1 MKPELEKVYAVFLT
15 ETEEQLVSLE
25 QELLALEVSPGAET
39 LRAVFR
45 TVHTLKGGTSV
56 MGFTE
61 AVELAHTL
69 EDLLTRLEAGVLV
82 LHSGLGTLLLQSVDA
97 LRELVGL
104 RPVTEPDLRLPAKDV
119 HQLLASTVQAARPI
133 EGRSGAGDTQRP
145 GLGEGSTEHGEAFPA
160 RERTLRVGLNRLDRM
175 MDLTGEIAIA
185 RGRLTSML
193 AQAHLYTS
201 QQLLEAHREADR
213 LCLDLQELVMK
224 VRMVPIGRTFQPF
237 TRMVRDLNLSTGKWV
252 RLEVS
257 GEDVEVDT
265 TIAELIRDPLTH
277 LVRNAMDHGLE
288 APEVRQARGKEPTG
302 TLTLRA
308 FHEAGSIVIQIIDDG
323 AGLDRARIAARAR
336 ERGLLGPEEERAD
349 ADLFRL
355 IFEPGFSTAERVTE
369 LSGRGVGMD
378 VVKRNV
384 EALRGT
390 ILVDTAPGQGTTFSL
405 RLPLTLSIIEGFS
418 VGVGDETYV
427 IPLENVLEC
436 VELPRDERRPGRTGV
451 FNLRGAPL
459 PYLRLR
465 EHLRL
470 EGEPPPRENIV
481 VIGHGRGQAGLAVDT
496 LLGQGQT
503 VIKPLGKPCQG
514 LPGLAGSTLL
524 GDGRVA
530 LILDVP
536 TLLLQAL
543 KTAPP
548 AAARVLLSPLET
560 S

>member
-1 MKPELEKVYAVFLT
+1 MNPELEKVHAVFLT

-25 QELLALEVSPGAET
+25 QELLELEASPGPET

-45 TVHTLKGGTSV
+45 TVHTLKGGTAV
-56 MGFTE
+56 MGFSA

-69 EDLLTRLEAGVLV
+69 EELLTRLEAGVLV

-104 RPVTEPDLRLPAKDV
+104 RPVAEPDLRLPATDV
-119 HQLLASTVQAARPI
+119 HSLLASTVAASRPVPSA
-133 EGRSGAGDTQRP
+133 SGTVGA
-145 GLGEGSTEHGEAFPA
+145 EWHGPETSVEPSPS
-160 RERTLRVGLNRLDRM
+160 RERTLRVGLDRLDRM
-175 MDLTGEIAIA
+175 LDLTGEISIA
-185 RGRLTSML
+185 RGRLTTML
-193 AQAHLYTS
+193 AQAHRYTPE
-201 QQLLEAHREADR
+201 QLLEAHREADG
-213 LCLDLQELVMK
+213 LYLDLQELVMK

-237 TRMVRDLNLSTGKWV
+237 TRTVRDLCLATGKRV

-257 GEDVEVDT
+257 GHEVEVDT
-265 TIAELIRDPLTH
+265 TVTELIRDPLTH

-288 APEVRQARGKEPTG
+288 TPEVREERGKNPTG
-302 TLTLRA
+302 TLALRA
-308 FHEAGSIVIQIIDDG
+308 FHEAGSIIIQVAEDG
-323 AGLDRARIAARAR
+323 AGLDRARILGRAR
-336 ERGLLGPEEERAD
+336 ERGLVGPDEVPEDEA
-349 ADLFRL
+349 LFCL

-384 EALRGT
+384 ELLRGT
-390 ILVDTAPGQGTTFSL
+390 ISVDTVPGKGTTFSL

-418 VGVGDETYV
+418 VGMGEETYV
-427 IPLENVLEC
+427 IPLEHVVEC
-436 VELPRDERRPGRTGV
+436 MELPPGESRPGRTGV
-451 FNLRGAPL
+451 FNLRGEPL

-465 EHLRL
+465 EHFSLG
-470 EGEPPPRENIV
+470 GEPPARESIV
-481 VIGHGRGQAGLAVDT
+481 VIGHGRGRAGIAVDT
-496 LLGQGQT
+496 LLGQGQA

-536 TLLLQAL
+536 ALLQQAL
-543 KTAPP
+543 KAAPP
-548 AAARVLLSPLET
+548 AAMA
-560 S
+560 